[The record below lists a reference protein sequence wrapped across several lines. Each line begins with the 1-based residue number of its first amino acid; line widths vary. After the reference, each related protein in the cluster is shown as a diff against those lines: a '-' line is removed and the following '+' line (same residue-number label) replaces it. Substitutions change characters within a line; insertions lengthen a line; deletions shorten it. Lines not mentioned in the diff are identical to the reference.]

1 MRAHQN
7 GFAERAYTHIR
18 EKILRGQLPFGA
30 PISRRELAT
39 ELGMSMLPIGEA
51 LRRLEDEALVEAVP
65 RVGTLVKTPT
75 PQDIRGFYVVREALE
90 SQAARLFSEKAT
102 PADRKELTVLAER
115 LDDAYKKCAE
125 YEEVSAQQLYELR
138 DQHMKFH
145 LTVAE
150 GAHCPFLRRAIEK
163 NQVLIFNWFLDLLFG
178 YPGLPQDWHEELA
191 KTLTGTDVEA
201 ADRAMRKHVRFRMDE
216 LLVRL
221 EPYYSLDR
229 HHIAR
234 TIGRFPLVRHAA
246 TAPSSHQEA
255 ADITLKTV

>member
-30 PISRRELAT
+30 PISRRELSL

-90 SQAARLFSEKAT
+90 SQAARLFAEKST
-102 PADRKELTVLAER
+102 PVDRKELTALADR
-115 LDDAYKKCAE
+115 LDDAYKNCAE
-125 YEEVSAQQLYELR
+125 YDEVSAQQLYELR
-138 DQHMKFH
+138 DQHMNFH

-150 GAHCPFLRRAIEK
+150 GAHCPFLRRSIEK

-178 YPGLPQDWHEELA
+178 YPGLPQDWHAELA
-191 KTLTGTDVEA
+191 KVLTGTDVEA

-216 LLVRL
+216 LLVKL

-234 TIGRFPLVRHAA
+234 TISRFPSLPQHDPVPTSKAGG
-246 TAPSSHQEA
+246 
-255 ADITLKTV
+255 

>member
-1 MRAHQN
+1 
-7 GFAERAYTHIR
+7 
-18 EKILRGQLPFGA
+18 
-30 PISRRELAT
+30 
-39 ELGMSMLPIGEA
+39 MSMLPIGEA

-102 PADRKELTVLAER
+102 PTDRKELTALAKR
-115 LDDAYKKCAE
+115 LDAAYKKCAE
-125 YEEVSAQQLYELR
+125 CEEVSAQQLYELR
-138 DQHMKFH
+138 GEHMKFH

-178 YPGLPQDWHEELA
+178 YPGLPQNWHEELA
-191 KTLTGTDVEA
+191 GVLTGTDLEA

-216 LLVRL
+216 LLVKL

-234 TIGRFPLVRHAA
+234 TISRFPSLPH
-246 TAPSSHQEA
+246 TASVTSS
-255 ADITLKTV
+255 L